1 MTRRTIVVP
10 SRLAWHE
17 ERFRAAEQNALGLQI
32 LTPAQL
38 AGRLAGGFLEAAS
51 RDTCHLLVRDA
62 LANLKFAELEQ
73 LREMPGAVKAI
84 SATLMKVWDADLDL
98 QALAARSPR
107 INDLA
112 QIEAYVRDHLPCGM
126 MLQRELVS
134 AAVAN
139 LKNAGSVLGSVTVRG
154 FVFVAPCWRRL
165 FLSLA
170 GSTSVE
176 WHSIETLREH
186 LTWTQGSA
194 IRPVFKSKETPSQSS
209 VVCATP
215 KHEVIESLR
224 WARELIVSGRA
235 QTTRNCNCRVCD
247 RGLG

>member
-1 MTRRTIVVP
+1 M
-10 SRLAWHE
+10 
-17 ERFRAAEQNALGLQI
+17 
-32 LTPAQL
+32 
-38 AGRLAGGFLEAAS
+38 
-51 RDTCHLLVRDA
+51 LVRDA
-62 LANLKFAELEQ
+62 LAHLKFAELEK
-73 LREMPGAVKAI
+73 LRDMPGAVKAI

-112 QIEAYVRDHLPCGM
+112 QIEAYVRDQLPCGM
-126 MLQRELVS
+126 MLQRELVY

-139 LKNAGSVLGSVTVRG
+139 LKNAGSALGSVTVRG

-176 WHSIETLREH
+176 WHSIETLGEH
-186 LTWTQGSA
+186 LNWTQGSA

-235 QTTRNCNCRVCD
+235 KPHEIAIVASATEGWDEDFRVLVADSQLPLHLVHGRSATSIFPGQQTAVSGDKDKCEQKQT
-247 RGLG
+247 